1 MDELGALI
9 LGKAPESKSNVPAQ
23 KSTTVSKT
31 QAERDQ
37 EALTII
43 QGELANVQNQL
54 SKTTD
59 PQQKRRLQSDVDSL
73 LKEISRKS
81 KTPLAPQQRQQQ
93 QAPDDELGALILGK
107 QRIYHTEMIRNVFV
121 IIFYKLK
128 YIFNQKFYHYLRIS
142 IDVQTM
148 LTRHI

>member
-9 LGKAPESKSNVPAQ
+9 LGKPSESKSNVSPQ
-23 KSTTVSKT
+23 KSSSKT
-31 QAERDQ
+31 QSERDQ
-37 EALTII
+37 EALRII

-81 KTPLAPQQRQQQ
+81 KTPLAPQQTQQQ
-93 QAPDDELGALILGK
+93 QAPQD
-107 QRIYHTEMIRNVFV
+107 Y
-121 IIFYKLK
+121 
-128 YIFNQKFYHYLRIS
+128 
-142 IDVQTM
+142 
-148 LTRHI
+148 